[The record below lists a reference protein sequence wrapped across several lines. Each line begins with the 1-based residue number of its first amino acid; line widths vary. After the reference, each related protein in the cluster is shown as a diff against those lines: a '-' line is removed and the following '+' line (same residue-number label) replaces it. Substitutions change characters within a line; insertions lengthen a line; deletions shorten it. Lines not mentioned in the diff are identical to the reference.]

1 MKKVTKLP
9 QPNDF
14 SCDMYNTEEDYFY
27 GKDCMKKVEYRIVH
41 NSTPIARQDLFSNLG
56 KHISGSRD
64 DVLRLAE
71 LFDYSAKT

>member
-1 MKKVTKLP
+1 MKKVTKL

-56 KHISGSRD
+56 KHISVLSRNQFC
-64 DVLRLAE
+64 LLLTSE
-71 LFDYSAKT
+71 QT

>member
-27 GKDCMKKVEYRIVH
+27 GKDCVKKVEYRIV
-41 NSTPIARQDLFSNLG
+41 SWLKR
-56 KHISGSRD
+56 
-64 DVLRLAE
+64 
-71 LFDYSAKT
+71 